1 MFLASSGPFLY
12 DTSLTPCTA
21 HVPVILL
28 ILKDEM
34 VDASNSP
41 EWPLVGVGLR
51 EVSYKTFAGVLF
63 KGAGHFYI
71 MYL

>member
-12 DTSLTPCTA
+12 DTSLLPCTA

-34 VDASNSP
+34 ADASNSP
-41 EWPLVGVGLR
+41 EWPIMGVGLR
-51 EVSYKTFAGVLF
+51 EVIYKTFAGFLF
-63 KGAGHFYI
+63 KGAVHFYI